1 MWKKLKDSRT
11 FYIVLS
17 LLLAFII
24 WGYVVSEVNPTKEQS
39 ISNIPVIF
47 QGEDVLEA
55 KNLMVTA
62 GMYQTVTLNFRADW
76 DTISR
81 LSSDNVRLVVQLGGI
96 SEAGEYRLQA
106 EITYPSD
113 VSRSNISILNDEA
126 RYITFTVSNLVSR
139 EIPVQAKFDGSVADG
154 YQAGEFTVTPSTV
167 VIRGQEEVVNQVDHA
182 EVVLGLTDLTETFEG
197 DLPITFMDSQ
207 GQEVTSENIQCD
219 VSTVYVV
226 YPIVM
231 VKEIP
236 LTVSFVAG
244 GGATEANID
253 QDTFSISPST
263 IWVSGPEEVLST
275 LTELSIGEI
284 DLSMVDNTPNTTLTF
299 PINLSDSL
307 TNESGI
313 SEATVTLTITGLSMQ
328 EFEVDNIELIN
339 IPEGYSADLVTQ
351 SRVVLVR
358 GTQEELDQL
367 FQSQI
372 QIVADLSQLSST
384 GVGRQ
389 TVPAT
394 VNVTGGGSA
403 GAVGRYSVVVN
414 LTRE

>member
-55 KNLMVTA
+55 KNLMVTE
-62 GMYQTVTLNFRADW
+62 GMDQTVTLNFRADW

-219 VSTVYVV
+219 VNTVYVV

-299 PINLSDSL
+299 PINLSD
-307 TNESGI
+307 
-313 SEATVTLTITGLSMQ
+313 
-328 EFEVDNIELIN
+328 
-339 IPEGYSADLVTQ
+339 
-351 SRVVLVR
+351 
-358 GTQEELDQL
+358 
-367 FQSQI
+367 
-372 QIVADLSQLSST
+372 
-384 GVGRQ
+384 
-389 TVPAT
+389 
-394 VNVTGGGSA
+394 
-403 GAVGRYSVVVN
+403 
-414 LTRE
+414 

>member
-1 MWKKLKDSRT
+1 
-11 FYIVLS
+11 
-17 LLLAFII
+17 
-24 WGYVVSEVNPTKEQS
+24 
-39 ISNIPVIF
+39 
-47 QGEDVLEA
+47 
-55 KNLMVTA
+55 
-62 GMYQTVTLNFRADW
+62 
-76 DTISR
+76 
-81 LSSDNVRLVVQLGGI
+81 GGI

-253 QDTFSISPST
+253 Q
-263 IWVSGPEEVLST
+263 
-275 LTELSIGEI
+275 
-284 DLSMVDNTPNTTLTF
+284 
-299 PINLSDSL
+299 
-307 TNESGI
+307 
-313 SEATVTLTITGLSMQ
+313 
-328 EFEVDNIELIN
+328 
-339 IPEGYSADLVTQ
+339 
-351 SRVVLVR
+351 
-358 GTQEELDQL
+358 
-367 FQSQI
+367 
-372 QIVADLSQLSST
+372 
-384 GVGRQ
+384 
-389 TVPAT
+389 
-394 VNVTGGGSA
+394 
-403 GAVGRYSVVVN
+403 
-414 LTRE
+414 

>member
-1 MWKKLKDSRT
+1 M
-11 FYIVLS
+11 
-17 LLLAFII
+17 
-24 WGYVVSEVNPTKEQS
+24 
-39 ISNIPVIF
+39 
-47 QGEDVLEA
+47 
-55 KNLMVTA
+55 
-62 GMYQTVTLNFRADW
+62 
-76 DTISR
+76 
-81 LSSDNVRLVVQLGGI
+81 
-96 SEAGEYRLQA
+96 
-106 EITYPSD
+106 
-113 VSRSNISILNDEA
+113 
-126 RYITFTVSNLVSR
+126 
-139 EIPVQAKFDGSVADG
+139 QAKFDGSVADG